1 MLSLH
6 LDHNLQVVTG
16 AASGIGAVTTQ
27 LFSLRG
33 WRVVAVDLD
42 EARLQQLYGSSSS
55 SVVAVVADLTD
66 TAACDALAAR
76 VASQFSSEG
85 DDVAVLVNCA
95 GFMLPL
101 PVLGAPWADIER
113 QFRVNT
119 MAPLYLTRILTPLLL
134 AGPRGGSVVNVSSVA
149 ASIAW
154 PYQGLYTASKA
165 ALEGS

>member
-1 MLSLH
+1 M
-6 LDHNLQVVTG
+6 VTG

-27 LFSLRG
+27 LFALRG

-42 EARLQQLYGSSSS
+42 GARLQQLYGSSS

-165 ALEGS
+165 ALEGR